1 MTRWRLTECRIAGAM
16 TTWSGAAA
24 FDRAPLVLSS
34 SEHPDQVL
42 VVRRYADGDDGGA
55 AAEGLLTS
63 SAEWD
68 GLIQSGNAM
77 ALDHRP
83 AAFRGAWLWLFR
95 PNWPLTRDLAIEA
108 LKAEGHLPDQPIQ
121 GEADV
126 LGCLVDD
133 TRTDGLR
140 DAWANRLADEARRS
154 VEALDWPEV
163 ERFALAAFQV
173 EPTMP
178 AARLALVVL
187 ALRGQ
192 GRDVRGDGYL
202 AMAAASEG
210 ATFVR
215 ETHTELKRL
224 EVDHGGSARK
234 APSPA
239 MKVRWRETLGR
250 PPGVRGSP
258 RKAA

>member
-140 DAWANRLADEARRS
+140 DAWANRLADEAAVAYCRRLLEWEAANLVSTFSSILDKAKDRDACSDDVMNDAAQMYAITVLREIGWDS
-154 VEALDWPEV
+154 VKDWPDQL
-163 ERFALAAFQV
+163 ERDPLSSSVSLLREQLGISV
-173 EPTMP
+173 
-178 AARLALVVL
+178 RLY
-187 ALRGQ
+187 LR
-192 GRDVRGDGYL
+192 L
-202 AMAAASEG
+202 S
-210 ATFVR
+210 
-215 ETHTELKRL
+215 HTAGTNL
-224 EVDHGGSARK
+224 S
-234 APSPA
+234 
-239 MKVRWRETLGR
+239 
-250 PPGVRGSP
+250 
-258 RKAA
+258 